1 MKKISDIGEF
11 GLIDRIGKTAPR
23 NSKRAPI
30 GIGDDA
36 AALLLSPSSTLL
48 ATTDM
53 LIEGVHFDLTTT
65 DLYSLGWKAAAVNLS
80 DIAAMGG
87 VPRFCLT
94 ALGVPPSLKVEDI
107 DAFYRGVNA
116 CLKKYGTV
124 LVGGDTC
131 CSKKGFVIS
140 VTVLGEAVRKKIA
153 ARSGAKPGD
162 LIYVTGT
169 LGDSAAGLELLN
181 AGAIRQAHGG
191 EQSRTIRGQGSR
203 KAQDRKTKNLIKKLL
218 RPVPRVAEG
227 RKLALSGVVS
237 AMIDVS
243 DGLSSDLAHICE
255 QSGVGAEVFS
265 EWIPLSRDLTSAKG
279 LKRPL
284 MEYALSGGEDY
295 ELLFTSPVER
305 EREIISM
312 RIRATVI
319 GAITRRRGMRMVT
332 EKGECRPITP
342 GGYDHF
348 RSGRRRGS
356 VR

>member
-1 MKKISDIGEF
+1 MAIITMKISDLGEF

-23 NSKRAPI
+23 NARRAPI

-36 AALLLSPSSTLL
+36 AALLLSPSSVLL

-53 LIEGVHFDLTTT
+53 LIEGVHFDLKTT

-94 ALGVPPSLKVEDI
+94 ALGIPTSLTVEQVDE
-107 DAFYRGVNA
+107 FYRGFSV
-116 CLKKYGTV
+116 CIRKQGTV

-131 CSKKGFVIS
+131 SSPKGLIIS
-140 VTVLGEAVRKKIA
+140 VTVLGEADRKRVITRA
-153 ARSGAKPGD
+153 GARPGD

-169 LGDSAAGLELLN
+169 LGDSGAGLEILRSAECGVRSKN
-181 AGAIRQAHGG
+181 PAV
-191 EQSRTIRGQGSR
+191 R
-203 KAQDRKTKNLIKKLL
+203 KLIERHL
-218 RPVPRVAEG
+218 RPIPRVAEG
-227 RKLALSGVVS
+227 KKLALSGLAS

-243 DGLSSDLAHICE
+243 DGLSSDLGHLCE
-255 QSGVGAEVFS
+255 QSGEGAELFADR
-265 EWIPLSRDLTSAKG
+265 IPLSKELTSVKG
-279 LKRPL
+279 LKQQPL
-284 MEYALSGGEDY
+284 EYALFGGEDY
-295 ELLFTSPVER
+295 ELLFTSPVEL
-305 EREIISM
+305 EREIMSL

-319 GAITRRRGMRMVT
+319 GAITRRKGMRMVT
-332 EKGECRPITP
+332 EKGEIHPLAP

-348 RSGRRRGS
+348 LRLRRGP

>member
-1 MKKISDIGEF
+1 MKISDLGEF
-11 GLIDRIGKTAPR
+11 GLIDRIKKTAPR
-23 NSKRAPI
+23 NAKQAPI

-94 ALGVPPSLKVEDI
+94 ALGIPPSFTVEDI
-107 DAFYRGVNA
+107 GEFYRGVNA
-116 CLKKYGTV
+116 CLKKFETV

-131 CSKKGFVIS
+131 SSKKGFVIS
-140 VTVLGEAVRKKIA
+140 VTVLGEVARKKIVT
-153 ARSGAKPGD
+153 RSGARPGD
-162 LIYVTGT
+162 LIYVTGM
-169 LGDSAAGLELLN
+169 LGDSAAGLEILRSAECGVRN
-181 AGAIRQAHGG
+181 KKSEIRNV
-191 EQSRTIRGQGSR
+191 QSGIKR
-203 KAQDRKTKNLIKKLL
+203 LIERHL
-218 RPVPRVAEG
+218 RPLPRVEWG
-227 RKLALSGVVS
+227 RRLAAAGIAS

-243 DGLSSDLAHICE
+243 DGLSSDLGHLCE
-255 QSGVGAEVFS
+255 QSGVGAEVFADR
-265 EWIPLSRDLTSAKG
+265 IPLSKDLRSAKA
-279 LKRPL
+279 LARSVL
-284 MEYALSGGEDY
+284 EYALSGGEDY

-305 EREIISM
+305 EREIISL
-312 RIRATVI
+312 RVRATVI
-319 GAITRRRGMRMVT
+319 GAITRKKGMRMVT
-332 EKGECRPITP
+332 EKGEFHTFAP

-356 VR
+356 AR